1 MADGEA
7 SSTQPYVPDQ
17 PDQGVPMQIPGPPHS
32 AAEPHAQTPPSGGT
46 EPQAAEV
53 PHGGMLPHAGESVV
67 VASPSSATQPSG
79 RKAVPLWVGSLE
91 DGALAALAILLY
103 LLLADAVVE
112 TILNQS
118 PVQWIVLGT
127 MAAYFI
133 VSAAL
138 WRYMS
143 WSARVAASILVV
155 LALAAG
161 TAWLPGG
168 LTHGIALLRQP
179 TETILAAVTGLALL
193 LAILILVRWKFVPL
207 WGRVALGVIALY
219 GVVAAALGVRAHAA
233 YADLFHGHSEWRG
246 APVWLQGVVVGT
258 GLLAGTL
265 VVHLG
270 YGLARIRG
278 RGLRMWGLEAAVLAL
293 AVVVATAG
301 FRGSPVAFRGFVLGP
316 TPTPSPIVPA
326 PGPAPA
332 PSPITPQPGPA
343 PTPSPAGPGP
353 APTPSPITPQPGPA
367 PTPAPSPAGPGP
379 APAPSPITP
388 QPGPAPTPAPSPA
401 GPSPTPG
408 PSPVLP
414 APAPR
419 ASAYAG
425 TLYFTRFNPNNC
437 PNVNKVAFTYTT
449 DSEFA
454 LEKPEQVACL
464 PNADGVIFAPDG
476 DLVVG
481 GGDYIFKVNARTGK
495 FTSVKSGAWA
505 LHLMLDPNQQQ
516 LWASS
521 IPGTPTAIPLNPF
534 ADGTPHA
541 LTGDDASVTTIVW
554 DAAGHAFYT
563 ASGSPGNGNFGT
575 IDLAQFKTTRL
586 LSNLPAAHGMA
597 FDPFT
602 QNLILMGSTH
612 LTQIDPRSPATIVSE
627 LVIDHVDQGNLR
639 YAVQFDQGTID
650 GQGHIYAA
658 SNNGHLVFVD
668 YSLTKR
674 IGDPKNFKAVQFLSE
689 QLDDIAPIVGPG
701 AAKVR
706 PQPKNYQVIEEQG
719 RIRII
724 LGPEVLFDFDMFNL
738 KASANAAL
746 SEVKRAIIDKYP
758 GAHLIV
764 EGHTD
769 DRGSQ
774 AYNLKL
780 GADRAQSVATWLT
793 GHGISA
799 ALVETRSYGKT
810 RPRFVPE
817 TTEPNRTRNRRVEI
831 IVVK

>member
-1 MADGEA
+1 MVDGEV
-7 SSTQPYVPDQ
+7 SSTQPHVPDQ
-17 PDQGVPMQIPGPPHS
+17 PDQGAPMQVPGPPHGV
-32 AAEPHAQTPPSGGT
+32 AAPDAQSPPSGET
-46 EPQAAEV
+46 QARAAEI
-53 PHGGMLPHAGESVV
+53 PHEGMQPHAGGPEVGV
-67 VASPSSATQPSG
+67 SPSSAPRLSG
-79 RKAVPLWVGSLE
+79 RKALPLWVGSVE
-91 DGALAALAILLY
+91 DVALAALAILLY
-103 LLLADAVVE
+103 FLLADAVVE
-112 TILNQS
+112 TILKQS

-127 MAAYFI
+127 VVGYFI
-133 VSAAL
+133 LSAAL

-143 WSARVAASILVV
+143 WSARATASILVV
-155 LALAAG
+155 LALVAG
-161 TAWLPGG
+161 TAWLPDG
-168 LTHGIALLRQP
+168 LTHGITLLRQP
-179 TETILAAVTGLALL
+179 TDTILAAVTGLALL
-193 LAILILVRWKFVPL
+193 LAILILVQWKFVPL

-219 GVVAAALGVRAHAA
+219 GVATAALGMRAHTA

-258 GLLAGTL
+258 GLLAAMLL
-265 VVHLG
+265 VHVG

-278 RGLRMWGLEAAVLAL
+278 RGMRTWGLEAAVLAL
-293 AVVVATAG
+293 AVVIASAG
-301 FRGSPVAFRGFVLGP
+301 FRGSPVAIRGFVLRP
-316 TPTPSPIVPA
+316 TPA
-326 PGPAPA
+326 
-332 PSPITPQPGPA
+332 
-343 PTPSPAGPGP
+343 
-353 APTPSPITPQPGPA
+353 PSPITPQPGPA
-367 PTPAPSPAGPGP
+367 PTPAPSPITPQPGPAP

-388 QPGPAPTPAPSPA
+388 QPGPAPTPAPSPITPQPGPA
-401 GPSPTPG
+401 PTPAPSPITPQPG
-408 PSPVLP
+408 PAPAPSPIP

-425 TLYFTRFNPNNC
+425 TLYFTRFNVGNC

-454 LEKPEQVACL
+454 LEKPQQVACV
-464 PNADGVIFAPDG
+464 PNADGVVFAPDG
-476 DLVVG
+476 DLLVG

-495 FTSVKSGAWA
+495 FTSVKSGGWA
-505 LHLMLDPNQQQ
+505 LHTMLDPSQQQ

-521 IPGTPTAIPLNPF
+521 IPGTPVSIPLSPF

-575 IDLAQFKTTRL
+575 IDLVQFKTTRL
-586 LSNLPAAHGMA
+586 LSGLPAAHGMA

-639 YAVQFDQGTID
+639 YPVQFDQGTID

-668 YSLTKR
+668 YSLTRR
-674 IGDPKNFKAVQFLSE
+674 IGDPKNFKAVQFLSD

-724 LGPEVLFDFDMFNL
+724 LGPEVLFDFDKFKL
-738 KASANAAL
+738 KVSANAAL
-746 SEVKRAIIDKYP
+746 TEVKRAIIDKYP

-780 GADRAQSVATWLT
+780 GADRAQSVATWLEK
-793 GHGISA
+793 HGISA

-817 TTEPNRTRNRRVEI
+817 TTDENRARNRRVEI

>member
-1 MADGEA
+1 MKGEGT
-7 SSTQPYVPDQ
+7 SSRQQ
-17 PDQGVPMQIPGPPHS
+17 PPHEGLREGVQPPAQETPREGVQAQ
-32 AAEPHAQTPPSGGT
+32 AAGPSGGGQ
-46 EPQAAEV
+46 PLQAQKPV
-53 PHGGMLPHAGESVV
+53 SK
-67 VASPSSATQPSG
+67 
-79 RKAVPLWVGSLE
+79 KAAPWARTLE
-91 DGALAALAILLY
+91 ELALGALAILLY
-103 LLLADAVVE
+103 LLLTDAAVE
-112 TILNQS
+112 TTINRS

-127 MAAYFI
+127 VVGYFI
-133 VSAAL
+133 VSGAL

-143 WSARVAASILVV
+143 WSARATASILVV
-155 LALAAG
+155 LALVAG
-161 TAWLPGG
+161 TAWLPDG
-168 LTHGIALLRQP
+168 LTHGITLLRQP
-179 TETILAAVTGLALL
+179 TDTILAAVTGLALL
-193 LAILILVRWKFVPL
+193 LAILILVQWKFVPL

-219 GVVAAALGVRAHAA
+219 GVATAALGMRAHTA

-258 GLLAGTL
+258 GLLAAMLL
-265 VVHLG
+265 VHVG

-278 RGLRMWGLEAAVLAL
+278 RGMRTWGLEAAVLAL
-293 AVVVATAG
+293 AVVIASAG
-301 FRGSPVAFRGFVLGP
+301 FRGSPVAIRGFVLGP
-316 TPTPSPIVPA
+316 TPA
-326 PGPAPA
+326 
-332 PSPITPQPGPA
+332 
-343 PTPSPAGPGP
+343 
-353 APTPSPITPQPGPA
+353 PSPITPQPGPA

-379 APAPSPITP
+379 APAPSPI
-388 QPGPAPTPAPSPA
+388 
-401 GPSPTPG
+401 
-408 PSPVLP
+408 P

-425 TLYFTRFNPNNC
+425 TLYFTRFNVGNC

-454 LEKPEQVACL
+454 LEKPQQVACV
-464 PNADGVIFAPDG
+464 PNADGVVFAPDG
-476 DLVVG
+476 DLLVG

-495 FTSVKSGAWA
+495 FTSVKSGGWA
-505 LHLMLDPNQQQ
+505 LHTMLDPSQQQ

-521 IPGTPTAIPLNPF
+521 IPGTPVSIPLSPF

-575 IDLAQFKTTRL
+575 IDLVQFKTTRL
-586 LSNLPAAHGMA
+586 LSGLPAAHGMA

-639 YAVQFDQGTID
+639 YPVQFDQGTID

-668 YSLTKR
+668 YSLTRR
-674 IGDPKNFKAVQFLSE
+674 IGDPKNFKAVQFLSD

-724 LGPEVLFDFDMFNL
+724 LGPEVLFDFDKFKL
-738 KASANAAL
+738 KVSANAAL
-746 SEVKRAIIDKYP
+746 TEVKRAIIDKYP

-780 GADRAQSVATWLT
+780 GADRAQSVATWLEK
-793 GHGISA
+793 HGISA

-817 TTEPNRTRNRRVEI
+817 TTDENRARNRRVEI